1 MSAPTASCLPSAKAK
16 EAMRYVI
23 GMVLD
28 FNPVDDCPLWL
39 ALLNDATD
47 ESRVNLY
54 NQWLW
59 LTPDDILALQY
70 CPKPSKQKFVPLSW
84 GYHTHVT
91 RFKAM
96 YSELQRTPGWTDL
109 DIFKITYDEY
119 MAFSRQYM
127 AGQVTS
133 NPWSTAP
140 NLNASSTDLVALFT
154 KSIVES
160 KEKVAPKGIVDKDI
174 GGDDA
179 ITAKGIKEIPSIS
192 SRLLA
197 IPTTVLP
204 SEGDTNGVLNI
215 IGDAAQGNFESAENF
230 RHPSLTSVLSSMMFA
245 VNPPLSSFHH
255 GHQAFSTMKLKA
267 CPHGEPGTNMNSR
280 PSLNVRNMPAYADSG
295 KAISP
300 KGIECH
306 ISAASKSMD
315 TGKPHLFSFS
325 TSLTI
330 QVFDD
335 LDIHPREVPQAPVVT
350 PQGCSI
356 TVPHNVSSIFCD
368 PSSHSVIPI
377 PSQDHGES
385 FTECR
390 LQNHTD
396 SSDPE
401 MTDQD
406 PFFIAS
412 FFGSMHSV

>member
-1 MSAPTASCLPSAKAK
+1 
-16 EAMRYVI
+16 
-23 GMVLD
+23 
-28 FNPVDDCPLWL
+28 
-39 ALLNDATD
+39 
-47 ESRVNLY
+47 
-54 NQWLW
+54 
-59 LTPDDILALQY
+59 
-70 CPKPSKQKFVPLSW
+70 
-84 GYHTHVT
+84 
-91 RFKAM
+91 M
-96 YSELQRTPGWTDL
+96 YSELQLNPGWTDL

-127 AGQVTS
+127 AGQVAF
-133 NPWSTAP
+133 NPWSMAP
-140 NLNASSTDLVALFT
+140 NLNASSTDLVALFR

-174 GGDDA
+174 GGDNA

-215 IGDAAQGNFESAENF
+215 IGNAAQGNFESAENF
-230 RHPSLTSVLSSMMFA
+230 HHPSPMSVLSSMMFA

-255 GHQAFSTMKLKA
+255 GHQAFSAVKLKA
-267 CPHGEPGTNMNSR
+267 CPHGEPGTNMNSC
-280 PSLNVRNMPAYADSG
+280 PSLKVRNMPAYADSG
-295 KAISP
+295 KAIAP
-300 KGIECH
+300 KGLECH
-306 ISAASKSMD
+306 MSTASKSMD
-315 TGKPHLFSFS
+315 TGKPYLFSFG

-335 LDIHPREVPQAPVVT
+335 LNIHPREVPQAPVVT

-356 TVPHNVSSIFCD
+356 VVPQNVSSIFCD

-396 SSDPE
+396 FAGLIYVPYSGTSLQHQIGLHSSDPE
-401 MTDQD
+401 MMDQD
-406 PFFIAS
+406 PFFIVS
-412 FFGSMHSV
+412 FLEACILFDPGGDVATLPTCDIKNVGVQTANDHLLVSRDSKKTTDEEISHICPSLIHFDIGATIYNH